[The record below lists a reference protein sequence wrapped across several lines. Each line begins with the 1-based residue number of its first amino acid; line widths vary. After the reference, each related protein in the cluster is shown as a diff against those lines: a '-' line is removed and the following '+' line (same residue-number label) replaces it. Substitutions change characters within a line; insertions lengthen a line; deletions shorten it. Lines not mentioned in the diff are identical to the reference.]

1 MAIHTDSHVIEN
13 NKQKMMVR
21 PIGNTSDVD
30 KAVGEI
36 FAWMRY
42 AELGACVCNF
52 AGLSVKVFCGY
63 NIC

>member
-1 MAIHTDSHVIEN
+1 
-13 NKQKMMVR
+13 MVR